1 MWTVLWEL
9 LQYPALILSYNMILI
24 LSVTFTL
31 PGMPSSSPSFPSKD
45 VNCTSKPVSSIES
58 CPLPSCNWP
67 WSLSMDLQLFYASHP
82 VFEHTEFLVHASL
95 RPACTASEN
104 AHDAKATVLSVSFL
118 DHCQNQARF
127 LDCSELT
134 LRSLIRKER
143 MIRARG
149 KFEHVV
155 LNKMKY
161 NRRPG
166 AK

>member
-1 MWTVLWEL
+1 
-9 LQYPALILSYNMILI
+9 MILI

-31 PGMPSSSPSFPSKD
+31 LGMPSSSPNFPSKD
-45 VNCTSKPVSSIES
+45 VNYTSKPVSSIES

-67 WSLSMDLQLFYASHP
+67 WSLSMDLQLFYASHS

-95 RPACTASEN
+95 IPACTASEN
-104 AHDAKATVLSVSFL
+104 ANDPKVTVLSLSFL
-118 DHCQNQARF
+118 DHCQKQARLF
-127 LDCSELT
+127 DCSELT

-143 MIRARG
+143 MIQARD